1 MDPDRQDGPP
11 DASDVLPGA
20 GGHHAHQGR
29 HCGMLGIKP
38 VRSYFKSGELIAQDA
53 FSRFI
58 QVNQKG
64 MKGE

>member
-1 MDPDRQDGPP
+1 
-11 DASDVLPGA
+11 
-20 GGHHAHQGR
+20 
-29 HCGMLGIKP
+29 MLGIIP
-38 VRSYFKSGELIAQDA
+38 VGSYFKSGELIAQDA